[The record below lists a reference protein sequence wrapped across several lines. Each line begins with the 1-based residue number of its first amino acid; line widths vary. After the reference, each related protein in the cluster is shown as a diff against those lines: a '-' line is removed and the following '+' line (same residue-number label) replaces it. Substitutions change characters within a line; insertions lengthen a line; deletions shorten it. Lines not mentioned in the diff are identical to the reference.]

1 MIDKRKFSESYNDL
15 GPEFIIDLI
24 DLYEQRHEAL
34 ILSLSTNLAAH
45 DLVQVELNAHELKGV
60 CLNFH
65 DPVASED
72 ARRMEEAS
80 KRKIVEIIDI
90 SLSEFPDVL
99 QKIRQEMDERD
110 LVYKV
115 IFVDRSV
122 KGFLADTLGSLSED
136 RALKLQDLE
145 RNKVED
151 GMPQMFSDLKS
162 SSALLLEELLKM
174 KKELASN

>member
-1 MIDKRKFSESYNDL
+1 MIDKRKFSEMCGDL
-15 GPEFIIDLI
+15 GSEFIIDLI
-24 DLYEQRHEAL
+24 DLYVQRHEAL
-34 ILSLSTNLAAH
+34 ILSLATNLAAH

-80 KRKIVEIIDI
+80 KRKIVEIVDAV
-90 SLSEFPDVL
+90 LAEFPEALHEVK
-99 QKIRQEMDERD
+99 QQMDERD

-115 IFVDRSV
+115 IFVDRSI
-122 KGFLADTLGSLSED
+122 KAFLTDVLGSLSDEG
-136 RALKLQDLE
+136 ATQLQKLE

-151 GMPQMFSDLKS
+151 GMHQMFLDLKS
-162 SSALLLEELLKM
+162 STTILLEELLKM
-174 KKELASN
+174 KKELSSN